1 MTFRPTRRTFLAAVV
16 ALSVLLTGCWD
27 RKGAE
32 DIAFVTAIGLDA
44 ADDGKIS
51 VTVAIANPRAI
62 AGQNVVGG
70 GSGGEMGVPSVVQR
84 MVQPTMTEAL
94 RDLETFTNRRI
105 SLVHTKVILFG
116 EELARQGLESHL
128 GILTRFRELRRNV
141 RVMMVEGTAQKLLT
155 TRPVLERDP
164 SLFLED
170 LARRAEE
177 RTARAPNVT
186 LHDFLVRLESL
197 AEQAVL
203 PVIKPYV
210 MEPGLEERPNEK
222 SRMEGTAILRED
234 QVVGLL
240 SPDDTEIFLLLT
252 GNARTFTETI
262 LEGTGEDHR
271 IAFTMHTEKTKVQ
284 LDTTGKVPS
293 FRVQVEVEGDLR
305 ESERPRSDLGTPE
318 AVDELEE
325 RLSRQITART
335 NSMVKRMQQEFK
347 SDTLG
352 LGKHVRSRFLDWPS
366 WVAYKWPEK
375 FPTAQI
381 QVEVRVHLRRI
392 GMTFQPVR
400 AR

>member
-1 MTFRPTRRTFLAAVV
+1 MISRRARQATLVV
-16 ALSVLLTGCWD
+16 AVACALLLTGCWD

-44 ADDGKIS
+44 ADDGRIS

-70 GSGGEMGVPSVVQR
+70 GGSDMGVPSVVQR
-84 MVQPTMTEAL
+84 LVQPTMTEAL

-116 EELARQGLESHL
+116 EELAKQGLQSHL

-141 RVMMVEGTAQKLLT
+141 RVMMVAGKAQKLLT

-170 LARRAEE
+170 LSRRAEE
-177 RTARAPNVT
+177 RTARAPNIT
-186 LHDFLVRLESL
+186 LHDFLVGVESL

-210 MEPGLEERPNEK
+210 IEPGLEEQQTEK
-222 SRMEGTAILRED
+222 ARMEGTAILHKDR
-234 QVVGLL
+234 VVGVL
-240 SPDDTEIFLLLT
+240 SPDDTEVFLLLT

-262 LEGTGEDHR
+262 PEPTGPGHK
-271 IAFTMHTEKTKVQ
+271 IAFVMHNEKTTVQ
-284 LDTTGKVPS
+284 VDTTGKVPR
-293 FRVQVEVEGDLR
+293 FRVTVSAEADLR
-305 ESERPRSDLGTPE
+305 ESERARPDLATPE
-318 AVDELEE
+318 AVAEMEQ
-325 RLSRQITART
+325 RLSRQLTLRT
-335 NSMVKRMQQEFK
+335 NELVKRMQQEFQ
-347 SDTLG
+347 SDIFG
-352 LGKHVRSRFLDWPS
+352 YGKRIRARFLDWPS
-366 WVAYKWPEK
+366 WQSYNWPER

-381 QVEVRVHLRRI
+381 QVSVRVHLRRI
-392 GMTFQPVR
+392 GMTFQPVH